1 MRSTIRRILRE
12 MASTNLR
19 KELISRG
26 PKKAQESFGM
36 SLEDYV
42 NIVYNGNIIEYV
54 ANNIPE
60 LTDLKKHSIYS
71 YDYNG
76 RGPLQGLVFRYRG
89 KHTYRNGNIVLPYA
103 SIPESKITYLI
114 ALEKLLTPE
123 LLIKFINEFY
133 DLDVTRIAKIPS
145 TNFGSST

>member
-1 MRSTIRRILRE
+1 
-12 MASTNLR
+12 
-19 KELISRG
+19 
-26 PKKAQESFGM
+26 M

-60 LTDLKKHSIYS
+60 LTDLRKHSIYS

-114 ALEKLLTPE
+114 ALEKLLTPKM
-123 LLIKFINEFY
+123 LIEFINEFY

>member
-1 MRSTIRRILRE
+1 MRSTIRRIIRE

-42 NIVYNGNIIEYV
+42 NIVYDGNIIEYV

-60 LTDLKKHSIYS
+60 LTDLRKHSINS

-76 RGPLQGLVFRYRG
+76 RGPLQGLVFTYAG
-89 KHTYRNGNIVLPYA
+89 KHKNRKGDIVSPYV
-103 SIPESKITYLI
+103 SIPVSKITYLI
-114 ALEKLLTPE
+114 ASEKLLTPE
-123 LLIKFINEFY
+123 MFIEFINDFY
-133 DLDVTRIAKIPS
+133 YLDAKRIVKIPS